1 VTVITG
7 RIERI
12 DAALR
17 LVVLG
22 VTTVRVPGTI
32 PLTGL
37 EPGMSVTITYED
49 RAGELWAM
57 EITRVRL

>member
-1 VTVITG
+1 MTAVTG

-17 LVVLG
+17 LVSLG
-22 VTTVRVPGTI
+22 VTRIRVPESILLG
-32 PLTGL
+32 GL

-57 EITRVRL
+57 EIKRVRT

>member
-1 VTVITG
+1 VTVVSG

-17 LVVLG
+17 LVSLG

-32 PLTGL
+32 LLSGL
-37 EPGMSVTITYED
+37 EPGMSVTITYEN
-49 RAGELWAM
+49 RASELWAM
-57 EITRVRL
+57 EIKRVRM